1 MVEKGGGWPR
11 TSPAPSPAKW
21 DGRRRLGQASE
32 FHDDWEPANIPER
45 APSRFSGA
53 FTADSLEGAPIPPRL
68 WQYPG
73 LIPANTVTLL
83 TGDGGVGKST
93 LALQACASTVLGTP
107 WIGQEPRAGNA
118 MYLSAE
124 DDRDELH
131 RRIADIATFYGRP
144 LASMT
149 GLKLLPLVDGEAVL
163 ATAAPHGDQIVTTP
177 LWDELRALAAEWEPR
192 LIVLDASADVF
203 AINENSR
210 PQVRHAVGLL
220 RSLAIQTGAAV
231 TLLAHPSLQGLAS
244 GSGYSGST
252 AWNNSVRSRLY
263 LSKPKADDG
272 GQAAPDIRTLG
283 LMKANYGPSGSE
295 FRLLLRGGAFTNE
308 DASAGAP
315 LSRTIADSR
324 VEVQFLE
331 ILAAIDAQGRRVTE
345 RRGPG
350 YAPSEFSKEP
360 AAKGTTS
367 KGFEAA
373 MRRLFDAGELV
384 VREHGPPSRR
394 TRYLARRT

>member
-1 MVEKGGGWPR
+1 MGQ
-11 TSPAPSPAKW
+11 PSE
-21 DGRRRLGQASE
+21 LQ
-32 FHDDWEPANIPER
+32 DDWERANIPER

-53 FTADSLEGAPIPPRL
+53 FTADLLEGAPIPPRL

-83 TGDGGVGKST
+83 TGDGGIGKST

-118 MYLSAE
+118 LYLSAE

-308 DASAGAP
+308 DAAAGAP
-315 LSRTIADSR
+315 LSRIMADSR
-324 VEVQFLE
+324 VEGQFLE
-331 ILAAIDAQGRRVTE
+331 LLAAYDAQGRPVSHT
-345 RRGPG
+345 PSAN
-350 YAPSEFSKEP
+350 YAPSLF
-360 AAKGTTS
+360 AKDPRAQGTTK
-367 KGFEAA
+367 KGFEGS
-373 MRRLFDAGELV
+373 MGRLFADGRIAV
-384 VREHGPPSRR
+384 VVDGPPSRR
-394 TRYLARRT
+394 RSKIVKA